1 MSYYENADK
10 FSIDENNYDDM
21 CLKYGKYRVDRE
33 IDLELESK
41 DNAYN
46 AFMSKRNKAISD
58 NNLANIG
65 TTKVLLSETIPA
77 MVKGLDA
84 WFAKVNNGKCGKRH
98 RAASLANT
106 LKSEEIAFIVSKTI
120 LSNTMYRIGLT
131 NLSVK
136 IGEAIEDE
144 VRFNTILASMSPK
157 EVQSFKVGMNKRIAF
172 QFKKRYAIQKEKHL
186 ADEGRVQLWNKW
198 SPSDKFNVGMK
209 MVELFALST
218 SLIHIIKVFVN
229 GNIKYFVELDADVAK
244 YVDYQDNYLADLM
257 MEHRPMVIPPKPWTN
272 PFDGGYYIN
281 LKKPLQLVRM
291 SAKDCDALYS
301 DVDMPTVY
309 KAVNTIQDTAWHIN
323 NRVLEVANA
332 VCSWEHIPE
341 ALEMPTANPAEPP
354 VRPIEADTNKDI
366 QREWRQAM
374 TSYYQEDN
382 KRKAKRIL
390 VNCILKLANDFKD
403 DEAIYF
409 PHNLDFRGRVYPV
422 TLIHPQGNDFMKSML
437 EFSEGVELGKDG
449 HTWLAFQ
456 GANMW
461 GLDKKPIEERIA
473 WVYENSDMI
482 ISIAEK
488 PLDNLQWT
496 EADSPWEFLAFCFE
510 WNDYLKIGESFKSK
524 LAVAFDGSC
533 SGLQH
538 FSAMLRDEVGGEAV
552 NLKPDDHVHDIYGIV
567 AEKVKELL
575 KKDMQ
580 EGTDDTIEATEDG
593 SSYLKK
599 GTKSLAKEWLD
610 HGVSRS
616 VTKRP
621 TMTLCY
627 GASKFGFADQILEDT
642 VYPALAHNPLSFSK
656 PSQASRYMAGLIWDS
671 LKGVVVK
678 AVEAMEWL
686 QTASGLLAKDKNIE
700 GKNLPTTWITPAGFP
715 VKQKY
720 PKVRVKRLNTV
731 LSGSIKIF
739 DTTSGSTEE
748 ATEGSVLRLA
758 FAEPTDEIDSRKQK
772 QGIAPNFVHSMD
784 ASHLMLTVC
793 ACVDKGVNAFA
804 MIHDS
809 YGVPAGHGTIMFTT
823 VREVFVSTY
832 TENDVLQDLHD
843 HICNLLSPKML
854 KDLPEVPTKGNL
866 DLDCAKESMYA
877 FS

>member
-1 MSYYENADK
+1 MSYYENAEK

-98 RAASLANT
+98 RAASLAKT

-120 LSNTMYRIGLT
+120 LSNSMYRIGLT

-157 EVQSFKVGMNKRIAF
+157 EVQSFKAGMNKRIAF

-218 SLIHIIKVFVN
+218 SLIHIVKVFVN
-229 GNIKYFVELDADVAK
+229 GNIKYFAELDADVAK
-244 YVDYQDNYLADLM
+244 YIEYQDTYLADLM

-301 DVDMPTVY
+301 DVDMSNVY
-309 KAVNTIQDTAWHIN
+309 KAVNAIQDTAWHIN

-354 VRPIEADTNKDI
+354 ARPIEADTDEAI

-374 TSYYQEDN
+374 THYYQEDN

-403 DEAIYF
+403 DEVIYF

-656 PSQASRYMAGLIWDS
+656 PSQSARYMAGLIWDS

-809 YGVPAGHGTIMFTT
+809 YGVPAGYGSIMFTT

-854 KDLPEVPTKGNL
+854 KDLPEVPTKGDL

>member
-77 MVKGLDA
+77 MTKGLDA

-98 RAASLANT
+98 RAASLAKT

-157 EVQSFKVGMNKRIAF
+157 EVQSFKAGMNKRIAF

-186 ADEGRVQLWNKW
+186 ADEGKVQLWNKW
-198 SPSDKFNVGMK
+198 SQSDKFNVGMK
-209 MVELFALST
+209 MVELFAIST
-218 SLIHIIKVFVN
+218 SLIHIVKVFVN
-229 GNIKYFVELDADVAK
+229 GNIKYFVELDTDVAK
-244 YVDYQDNYLADLM
+244 YIEYQDNYLADLM

-309 KAVNTIQDTAWHIN
+309 KAVNAIQNTAWHIN
-323 NRVLEVANA
+323 SKVLEVANA

-354 VRPIEADTNKDI
+354 VRPIEADTDKDI

-409 PHNLDFRGRVYPV
+409 PHNLDFRGRIYPV

-461 GLDKKPIEERIA
+461 GLDDKPIEKRLA

-552 NLKPDDHVHDIYGIV
+552 NLKPDDHAHDVYGIV

-575 KKDMQ
+575 KKNKQ

-627 GASKFGFADQILEDT
+627 GAGKFGFADQVLEDT

-678 AVEAMEWL
+678 AVEAMKWL

-748 ATEGSVLRLA
+748 ATGGSVLRLA

-809 YGVPAGHGTIMFTT
+809 YGVPAGYGSIMFTT

-866 DLDCAKESMYA
+866 DLDCVKESMYA

>member
-218 SLIHIIKVFVN
+218 SLIHIVKVFVN

-309 KAVNTIQDTAWHIN
+309 KAVNAIQDTAWHIN

-422 TLIHPQGNDFMKSML
+422 TLIHPQGNEFMESML

-482 ISIAEK
+482 VSIAEK

-809 YGVPAGHGTIMFTT
+809 YGVPAGHGSIMFTT

>member
-1 MSYYENADK
+1 MSYYENTDK
-10 FSIDENNYDDM
+10 FSIDENSYDDM

-157 EVQSFKVGMNKRIAF
+157 EVQSFKMGMNKRIAF

-218 SLIHIIKVFVN
+218 SLIHIVKVFVN

-309 KAVNTIQDTAWHIN
+309 KAVNAIQDTAWHIN

-482 ISIAEK
+482 ISIAGK

-510 WNDYLKIGESFKSK
+510 WNEYLKIGGTFKSK

-809 YGVPAGHGTIMFTT
+809 YGVPAGYGSIMFTT

-854 KDLPEVPTKGNL
+854 KDLPEVPTKGDL

>member
-106 LKSEEIAFIVSKTI
+106 LKPEEIAFIVAKTI

-172 QFKKRYAIQKEKHL
+172 QFKKKYAIQKEKHL

-198 SPSDKFNVGMK
+198 SQSDKFNVGMK

-218 SLIHIIKVFVN
+218 NLIHIVKVFVN
-229 GNIKYFVELDADVAK
+229 GNIKYFAELDTDVVK
-244 YVDYQDNYLADLM
+244 YAEYQDTYLADLM

-301 DVDMPTVY
+301 DVNMPNVY
-309 KAVNTIQDTAWHIN
+309 KAVNAIQDTAWHIN

-473 WVYENSDMI
+473 WVYKNSDMI

-510 WNDYLKIGESFKSK
+510 WNEYLKIGETFKSK

-567 AEKVKELL
+567 AKKVNELL

-580 EGTDDTIEATEDG
+580 EGTDDTIEATEDD

-656 PSQASRYMAGLIWDS
+656 PSQSARYMAGLIWDS

-748 ATEGSVLRLA
+748 ATGGSVLRLA

-809 YGVPAGHGTIMFTT
+809 YGVPAGYGSIMFTT

-854 KDLPEVPTKGNL
+854 KDLPEVPTKGDL

>member
-218 SLIHIIKVFVN
+218 SLIHIVKVFVN
-229 GNIKYFVELDADVAK
+229 GNIKYFAELDADVAK
-244 YVDYQDNYLADLM
+244 YIEYQDTYLADLM
-257 MEHRPMVIPPKPWTN
+257 MEQRPMVIPPKPWTN

-301 DVDMPTVY
+301 DVDMPNVY
-309 KAVNTIQDTAWHIN
+309 KAVNAIQDTAWHIN

-354 VRPIEADTNKDI
+354 ARPIEADTDEAI

-374 TSYYQEDN
+374 THYYQEDN

-809 YGVPAGHGTIMFTT
+809 YGVPAGYGSIMFTT

-854 KDLPEVPTKGNL
+854 KDLPEVPTKGDL

>member
-21 CLKYGKYRVDRE
+21 CLKYGKYRIDRE

-65 TTKVLLSETIPA
+65 TTKVLLSEAIPA

-218 SLIHIIKVFVN
+218 SLIHIVKVFVN

-309 KAVNTIQDTAWHIN
+309 KAVNAIQNTAWHIN

-341 ALEMPTANPAEPP
+341 ALEMPTVNPAEPP

-422 TLIHPQGNDFMKSML
+422 TLIHPQGNDFMKAML

-482 ISIAEK
+482 ISVAEK

-496 EADSPWEFLAFCFE
+496 GADSPWEFLAFCFE

-809 YGVPAGHGTIMFTT
+809 YGVPAGHGSIMFTT

-843 HICNLLSPKML
+843 HICNLLSSKML

-866 DLDCAKESMYA
+866 DLDCTKESMYA

>member
-218 SLIHIIKVFVN
+218 SLIHIVKVFVN

-309 KAVNTIQDTAWHIN
+309 KAVNAIQDTAWHIN

-409 PHNLDFRGRVYPV
+409 PHNLDFRGRIYPV
-422 TLIHPQGNDFMKSML
+422 TLIHPQGNDFMKSIL

-482 ISIAEK
+482 ISVAEK

-809 YGVPAGHGTIMFTT
+809 YGVPAGHGSIMFTT

>member
-58 NNLANIG
+58 NNLANVG

-98 RAASLANT
+98 RAASLAKT

-144 VRFNTILASMSPK
+144 VRFNTVLASMSPK
-157 EVQSFKVGMNKRIAF
+157 EVQSFKAGMNKRIAF

-186 ADEGRVQLWNKW
+186 ADEGKVQLWNKW
-198 SPSDKFNVGMK
+198 SQSDKFNVGMK
-209 MVELFALST
+209 MVELFAIST
-218 SLIHIIKVFVN
+218 SLIHIVKVFVN
-229 GNIKYFVELDADVAK
+229 GNIKYSVELDSDVAK
-244 YVDYQDNYLADLM
+244 YVEYQDNYLADLM

-309 KAVNTIQDTAWHIN
+309 KAVNAIQNTAWHIN

-354 VRPIEADTNKDI
+354 VRPIEADTDKDI

-409 PHNLDFRGRVYPV
+409 PHNLDFRGRIYPV
-422 TLIHPQGNDFMKSML
+422 TLIHPQGNDFMKAML

-686 QTASGLLAKDKNIE
+686 QTASGLLAKDKSIE

-715 VKQKY
+715 VKQEY

-748 ATEGSVLRLA
+748 ATDGSVLRLA

-809 YGVPAGHGTIMFTT
+809 YGVPAGHGSIMFTT

>member
-98 RAASLANT
+98 RAASLAKT

-131 NLSVK
+131 NLSIK

-144 VRFNTILASMSPK
+144 VRFNSILASMSPK
-157 EVQSFKVGMNKRIAF
+157 EVQSFKMGMNKRIAF

-186 ADEGRVQLWNKW
+186 ADEGKAQLWNKW
-198 SPSDKFNVGMK
+198 SQSDKFNVGMK

-218 SLIHIIKVFVN
+218 SLIHIVKVFVN
-229 GNIKYFVELDADVAK
+229 GNIKYSVELDTDIAK
-244 YVDYQDNYLADLM
+244 YIEYQDNYLADLM

-309 KAVNTIQDTAWHIN
+309 KAVNAIQNTAWHIN

-409 PHNLDFRGRVYPV
+409 PHNLDFRGRIYPV

-599 GTKSLAKEWLD
+599 GTKSLAKEWLN

-809 YGVPAGHGTIMFTT
+809 YGVPAGYGSIMFTT

-854 KDLPEVPTKGNL
+854 KDLPEVPTKGDL

>member
-10 FSIDENNYDDM
+10 FSINENSYDDM

-172 QFKKRYAIQKEKHL
+172 QFRKRYAIQKEKHL

-198 SPSDKFNVGMK
+198 SQSDKFNVGMK

-218 SLIHIIKVFVN
+218 NLVHIVKVFVN
-229 GNIKYFVELDADVAK
+229 RNIQYSVELDADVAK
-244 YVDYQDNYLADLM
+244 YVEYQDTYLADLM
-257 MEHRPMVIPPKPWTN
+257 MEHRPMIIPPKPWTN
-272 PFDGGYYIN
+272 PFNGGYYIN

-291 SAKDCDALYS
+291 SAKDCDTLYS

-309 KAVNTIQDTAWHIN
+309 KAVNAIQNTAWHIN

-354 VRPIEADTNKDI
+354 VRPIEADTNKDV

-461 GLDKKPIEERIA
+461 GLDKKPIEERVA

-552 NLKPDDHVHDIYGIV
+552 NLKPDDHVHDIYSIV

-748 ATEGSVLRLA
+748 ATDGSVLRLA

-809 YGVPAGHGTIMFTT
+809 YGVPAGHGSIMFTT

-854 KDLPEVPTKGNL
+854 KDLPEVPTKGDL

>member
-157 EVQSFKVGMNKRIAF
+157 EVQSFKMGMNKRIAF

-218 SLIHIIKVFVN
+218 SLIHIVKVFVN

-309 KAVNTIQDTAWHIN
+309 KAVNAIQDTAWHIN

-739 DTTSGSTEE
+739 DTTSGSTEA

-809 YGVPAGHGTIMFTT
+809 YGVHAGYGSIMFTT

-854 KDLPEVPTKGNL
+854 KDLPEVPTKGDL
-866 DLDCAKESMYA
+866 GLDCTKESMYA

>member
-98 RAASLANT
+98 RAASLAKT

-120 LSNTMYRIGLT
+120 LSNTMYRISLT

-144 VRFNTILASMSPK
+144 VRFNSILASMSPK
-157 EVQSFKVGMNKRIAF
+157 EVQSFKMGMNKRIAF

-186 ADEGRVQLWNKW
+186 ADEGKAQLWNKW
-198 SPSDKFNVGMK
+198 SQSDKFNVGMK

-218 SLIHIIKVFVN
+218 SLIHIVKVFVN
-229 GNIKYFVELDADVAK
+229 GNIKYSVELDTDIAK
-244 YVDYQDNYLADLM
+244 YIEYQDNYLADLM

-309 KAVNTIQDTAWHIN
+309 KAVNAIQNTAWHIN

-409 PHNLDFRGRVYPV
+409 PHNLDFRGRIYPV

-599 GTKSLAKEWLD
+599 GTKSLAKEWLN

-809 YGVPAGHGTIMFTT
+809 YGVPAGYGSIMFTT

-854 KDLPEVPTKGNL
+854 KDLPEVPTKGDL

>member
-10 FSIDENNYDDM
+10 FSINENNYDDM

-144 VRFNTILASMSPK
+144 VRFNSILASMSPK

-172 QFKKRYAIQKEKHL
+172 QFKKKYAIQKEKHL
-186 ADEGRVQLWNKW
+186 ADEGKAQLWNKW
-198 SPSDKFNVGMK
+198 SQSDKFNVGMK

-218 SLIHIIKVFVN
+218 SLIHIVKVFVN
-229 GNIKYFVELDADVAK
+229 GNIKYSVELDADIAK
-244 YVDYQDNYLADLM
+244 YIDYQDNYLADLM

-301 DVDMPTVY
+301 DVDMPNVY
-309 KAVNTIQDTAWHIN
+309 KAVNAIQDTAWHIN

-354 VRPIEADTNKDI
+354 ARPIEADTDEAT

-374 TSYYQEDN
+374 THYYQEDN

-656 PSQASRYMAGLIWDS
+656 PSQSARYMAGLIWDS

-748 ATEGSVLRLA
+748 ATDGSVLRLA

-809 YGVPAGHGTIMFTT
+809 YGVPAGYGSIMFTT

-854 KDLPEVPTKGNL
+854 KDLPEVPTKGDL

>member
-98 RAASLANT
+98 RAASLAKT

-144 VRFNTILASMSPK
+144 VRFNTVLASMSPK
-157 EVQSFKVGMNKRIAF
+157 EVQSFKAGMNKRIAF

-186 ADEGRVQLWNKW
+186 ADEGKVQLWNKW
-198 SPSDKFNVGMK
+198 SQSDKFNVGMK

-218 SLIHIIKVFVN
+218 SLIHIVKVFVN
-229 GNIKYFVELDADVAK
+229 GNIKYSVELDADIAK
-244 YVDYQDNYLADLM
+244 YIEYQDTYLADLM
-257 MEHRPMVIPPKPWTN
+257 MEHRPMVIPPKLWTN

-291 SAKDCDALYS
+291 SAKGCDALYS
-301 DVDMPTVY
+301 DVDMPNVY
-309 KAVNTIQDTAWHIN
+309 KAVNAIQNTAWHIN
-323 NRVLEVANA
+323 AKVLEVANA

-354 VRPIEADTNKDI
+354 VRPIEADTDKDI

-409 PHNLDFRGRVYPV
+409 PHNLDFRGRIYPV

-552 NLKPDDHVHDIYGIV
+552 NLKPDDHAHDVYGIV

-580 EGTDDTIEATEDG
+580 EGTGDTMEALEDG

-627 GASKFGFADQILEDT
+627 GAGKFGFADQVLEDT
-642 VYPALAHNPLSFSK
+642 IYPALAHNPLSFSK

-678 AVEAMEWL
+678 AVEAMKWL

-758 FAEPTDEIDSRKQK
+758 FAEPADEIDSRKQK

-809 YGVPAGHGTIMFTT
+809 YGVPAGYGSIMFTT

-854 KDLPEVPTKGNL
+854 KDLPEVPAKGNL
-866 DLDCAKESMYA
+866 NLDCVKESMYA

>member
-10 FSIDENNYDDM
+10 FSIDENSYDDM

-77 MVKGLDA
+77 MVKGLNA

-172 QFKKRYAIQKEKHL
+172 QFRKRYAIQKEKHL

-198 SPSDKFNVGMK
+198 SQSDKFNVGMK

-218 SLIHIIKVFVN
+218 NLIHIVKVFVN
-229 GNIKYFVELDADVAK
+229 GNIKYFAELDTDVAK
-244 YVDYQDNYLADLM
+244 YVEYQDTYLADLM

-301 DVDMPTVY
+301 DVNMPNVY
-309 KAVNTIQDTAWHIN
+309 KAVNAIQNTAWHIN
-323 NRVLEVANA
+323 AKVLEVANA

-567 AEKVKELL
+567 AEKVNELL

-580 EGTDDTIEATEDG
+580 KGTDDTIEATEDG

-610 HGVSRS
+610 HGVSRI

-656 PSQASRYMAGLIWDS
+656 PSQSARYMAGLIWDS

-748 ATEGSVLRLA
+748 ATDGSVLRLA

-784 ASHLMLTVC
+784 ASHLVLTVC

-809 YGVPAGHGTIMFTT
+809 YGVPAGYGSIMFTT

-854 KDLPEVPTKGNL
+854 KDLPKVPTKGDL

>member
-157 EVQSFKVGMNKRIAF
+157 EVQSFKMGMNKRIAF

-218 SLIHIIKVFVN
+218 SLIHIVKVFVN

-257 MEHRPMVIPPKPWTN
+257 MERRPMVIPPKPWTN

-309 KAVNTIQDTAWHIN
+309 KAVNAIQDTAWHIN

-473 WVYENSDMI
+473 WVYKNSDMI

-538 FSAMLRDEVGGEAV
+538 FSAMLRDEVGGKAV

-656 PSQASRYMAGLIWDS
+656 PSQSARYMAGLIWDS

-809 YGVPAGHGTIMFTT
+809 YGVPAGYGSIMFTT

-854 KDLPEVPTKGNL
+854 KDLPEVPTKGDL

>member
-218 SLIHIIKVFVN
+218 SLIHIVKVFVN

-309 KAVNTIQDTAWHIN
+309 KAVNAIQDTAWHIN

-354 VRPIEADTNKDI
+354 VRPIEADTNKDV

-449 HTWLAFQ
+449 YTWLAFQ

-599 GTKSLAKEWLD
+599 GTKSLAKERLD

-748 ATEGSVLRLA
+748 ATDGSVLRLA

-809 YGVPAGHGTIMFTT
+809 YGVPAGYGSIMFTT

-854 KDLPEVPTKGNL
+854 KDLPEVPTKGDL

>member
-10 FSIDENNYDDM
+10 FSIDENSYDDM

-77 MVKGLDA
+77 MVKGLNA

-144 VRFNTILASMSPK
+144 VRFNTILALMSPK

-198 SPSDKFNVGMK
+198 SQSDKFNVGMK

-218 SLIHIIKVFVN
+218 NLIHIVKVFVN
-229 GNIKYFVELDADVAK
+229 GNIKYFAELDTDVAK
-244 YVDYQDNYLADLM
+244 YVEYQDTYFADLI
-257 MEHRPMVIPPKPWTN
+257 MEYRPMVIPPKPWTN

-301 DVDMPTVY
+301 DVDMPNVY
-309 KAVNTIQDTAWHIN
+309 KAVNAIQNTAWHIN
-323 NRVLEVANA
+323 AKVLEVANA

-390 VNCILKLANDFKD
+390 VNCILKLANNFKD

-409 PHNLDFRGRVYPV
+409 PHNLDFRGRIYPV

-510 WNDYLKIGESFKSK
+510 WNEYLKIGGSFKSK

-567 AEKVKELL
+567 AEKVNELL

-656 PSQASRYMAGLIWDS
+656 PSQSARYMAGLIWDS

-748 ATEGSVLRLA
+748 ATDGSVLRLA

-809 YGVPAGHGTIMFTT
+809 YGVPAGHGSIMFTT

>member
-1 MSYYENADK
+1 MSYYENTDK
-10 FSIDENNYDDM
+10 FSIDENSYDDM

-172 QFKKRYAIQKEKHL
+172 QFRKRYAIQKEKHL

-198 SPSDKFNVGMK
+198 SQSDKFNVGMK

-218 SLIHIIKVFVN
+218 NLVHIVKVFVN
-229 GNIKYFVELDADVAK
+229 GNIKYFAELDTDVAK
-244 YVDYQDNYLADLM
+244 YVEYQDTYLADLM
-257 MEHRPMVIPPKPWTN
+257 MEHRPMIIPPKPWTN
-272 PFDGGYYIN
+272 LFDGGYYIN

-309 KAVNTIQDTAWHIN
+309 KAVNAIQNTAWHIN

-354 VRPIEADTNKDI
+354 VRPIEADTNKDV

-748 ATEGSVLRLA
+748 ATDGSVLRLA

-809 YGVPAGHGTIMFTT
+809 YGVPAGHGSIMFTT

-854 KDLPEVPTKGNL
+854 KDLPEVPTKGDL

>member
-1 MSYYENADK
+1 MSYYENAEK

-98 RAASLANT
+98 RAASLAKT

-120 LSNTMYRIGLT
+120 LSNSMYRIGLT

-157 EVQSFKVGMNKRIAF
+157 EVQSFKAGMNKRIAF

-218 SLIHIIKVFVN
+218 SLIHIVKVFVN
-229 GNIKYFVELDADVAK
+229 GNIKYFAELDADVAK
-244 YVDYQDNYLADLM
+244 YIEYQDTYLADLM

-301 DVDMPTVY
+301 DVDMPNVY
-309 KAVNTIQDTAWHIN
+309 KAVNAIQDTAWHIN

-354 VRPIEADTNKDI
+354 ARPIEADTDEAI
-366 QREWRQAM
+366 QREWRQVM
-374 TSYYQEDN
+374 THYYQEDN

-403 DEAIYF
+403 DKAIYF

-656 PSQASRYMAGLIWDS
+656 PSQSARYMAGLIWDS

-758 FAEPTDEIDSRKQK
+758 FAESTDEIDSRKQK

-809 YGVPAGHGTIMFTT
+809 YGVPAGYGSIMFTT

-854 KDLPEVPTKGNL
+854 KDLPEVPTKGDL

>member
-10 FSIDENNYDDM
+10 FSINENNYDDM

-144 VRFNTILASMSPK
+144 VRFNSILASMSPK
-157 EVQSFKVGMNKRIAF
+157 EVQSFKAGMNKRIAF

-218 SLIHIIKVFVN
+218 SLIHIVKVFVN
-229 GNIKYFVELDADVAK
+229 GNIKYFAELDADVAK
-244 YVDYQDNYLADLM
+244 YIEYQDTYLADLM

-301 DVDMPTVY
+301 DVDMPNVY
-309 KAVNTIQDTAWHIN
+309 KAVNAIQDTAWHIN

-354 VRPIEADTNKDI
+354 ARPIEADTDEAI

-374 TSYYQEDN
+374 THYYQEDN

-461 GLDKKPIEERIA
+461 GLDKKPIEERTA

-656 PSQASRYMAGLIWDS
+656 PSQSARYMAGLIWDS

-793 ACVDKGVNAFA
+793 TCVDKGVNAFA

-809 YGVPAGHGTIMFTT
+809 YGVPAGYGSIMFTT

-854 KDLPEVPTKGNL
+854 KDLPEVPTKGDL

>member
-77 MVKGLDA
+77 MTKGLDA

-98 RAASLANT
+98 RAASLAKT

-157 EVQSFKVGMNKRIAF
+157 EVQSFKAGMNKRIAF

-186 ADEGRVQLWNKW
+186 ADEGKVQLWNKW
-198 SPSDKFNVGMK
+198 SQSDKFNVGMK
-209 MVELFALST
+209 MVELFAIST
-218 SLIHIIKVFVN
+218 SLIHIVKVFVN
-229 GNIKYFVELDADVAK
+229 GNIKYFVELDTDVAK
-244 YVDYQDNYLADLM
+244 YIEYQDNYLADLM

-309 KAVNTIQDTAWHIN
+309 KAVNAIQNTAWHIN

-354 VRPIEADTNKDI
+354 VRPIEADANKDI

-409 PHNLDFRGRVYPV
+409 PHNLDFRGRIYPV

-809 YGVPAGHGTIMFTT
+809 YGVPAGHGSIMFTT

>member
-1 MSYYENADK
+1 MSYYENTDK
-10 FSIDENNYDDM
+10 FSIDENDYDDM

-120 LSNTMYRIGLT
+120 LSNTMYHIGLT

-218 SLIHIIKVFVN
+218 SLIHIVKVFVN

-309 KAVNTIQDTAWHIN
+309 KAVNAIQDTAWHIN
-323 NRVLEVANA
+323 AKVLEVANA

-354 VRPIEADTNKDI
+354 VRPIEADTNKDV

-510 WNDYLKIGESFKSK
+510 WNEYLKIGETFKSK

-599 GTKSLAKEWLD
+599 GTKSLAKEWFD

-656 PSQASRYMAGLIWDS
+656 PSQSARYMAGLIWDS

-809 YGVPAGHGTIMFTT
+809 YGVPAGYGSIMFTT

>member
-10 FSIDENNYDDM
+10 FSINENSYDDM
-21 CLKYGKYRVDRE
+21 CLKYGKCCVDRE

-172 QFKKRYAIQKEKHL
+172 QFRKRYAIQKEKHL

-198 SPSDKFNVGMK
+198 SQSDKFNVGMK

-218 SLIHIIKVFVN
+218 NLVHIVKVFVN
-229 GNIKYFVELDADVAK
+229 GNIQYSVELDADVAK
-244 YVDYQDNYLADLM
+244 YVEYQDTYLADLM
-257 MEHRPMVIPPKPWTN
+257 MEHRPMIIPPKPWTN

-309 KAVNTIQDTAWHIN
+309 KAVNAIQNTAWHIN

-354 VRPIEADTNKDI
+354 VRPIEADTNKDV

-642 VYPALAHNPLSFSK
+642 VYPALAYNPLSFSK

-748 ATEGSVLRLA
+748 ATDGSVLRLA

-809 YGVPAGHGTIMFTT
+809 YGVPAGYGSIMFTT

-854 KDLPEVPTKGNL
+854 KDLPEVPTKGDL

>member
-46 AFMSKRNKAISD
+46 AFMSKCNKAISD

-106 LKSEEIAFIVSKTI
+106 LKSEKIAFIVSKTI

-218 SLIHIIKVFVN
+218 SLIHIVKVFVN

-244 YVDYQDNYLADLM
+244 YVNYQDNYLADLM

-309 KAVNTIQDTAWHIN
+309 KAVNAIQDTAWHIN

-580 EGTDDTIEATEDG
+580 EGTDDTIEATEDD

-656 PSQASRYMAGLIWDS
+656 PSQSARYMAGLIWDS

-809 YGVPAGHGTIMFTT
+809 YGVPAGYGSIMFTT

-854 KDLPEVPTKGNL
+854 KDLPEVPTKGDL

>member
-1 MSYYENADK
+1 MSYYENAEK

-218 SLIHIIKVFVN
+218 SLIHIVKVFVN

-309 KAVNTIQDTAWHIN
+309 KAVNAIQDTAWHIN

-422 TLIHPQGNDFMKSML
+422 TLIHPQGNDFMKAML

-809 YGVPAGHGTIMFTT
+809 YGVPAGYGSIMFTT

-854 KDLPEVPTKGNL
+854 KDLPEVPTKGDL

>member
-1 MSYYENADK
+1 MSYYENTDK
-10 FSIDENNYDDM
+10 FSIDENDYDDM

-218 SLIHIIKVFVN
+218 SLIHIVKVFVN

-309 KAVNTIQDTAWHIN
+309 KAVNAIQSTAWHIN

-656 PSQASRYMAGLIWDS
+656 PSQSARYMAGLIWDS

-809 YGVPAGHGTIMFTT
+809 YGVPAGYGSIMFTT

-854 KDLPEVPTKGNL
+854 KDLPEVPTKGDL
-866 DLDCAKESMYA
+866 DLDCTKKSMYA

>member
-1 MSYYENADK
+1 MSYYENAEK

-77 MVKGLDA
+77 MVKGLNA

-186 ADEGRVQLWNKW
+186 ADEGKAQLWNKW

-218 SLIHIIKVFVN
+218 SLIHIVKVFVN
-229 GNIKYFVELDADVAK
+229 GNIKYFAELDADVAK
-244 YVDYQDNYLADLM
+244 YIEYQDTYLADLM

-301 DVDMPTVY
+301 DVDMPNVY
-309 KAVNTIQDTAWHIN
+309 KAVNAIQDTAWHIN

-354 VRPIEADTNKDI
+354 ARPIEADTDEAI

-374 TSYYQEDN
+374 THYYQEDN

-510 WNDYLKIGESFKSK
+510 WNDYLKIGGSFKSK

-656 PSQASRYMAGLIWDS
+656 PSQSARYMAGLIWDS

-809 YGVPAGHGTIMFTT
+809 YGVPAGYGSIMFTT

-854 KDLPEVPTKGNL
+854 KDLPEVPTKGDL

>member
-1 MSYYENADK
+1 MSYYENTDK
-10 FSIDENNYDDM
+10 FSIDENSYDDM

-144 VRFNTILASMSPK
+144 VRFNTILASMSPM

-172 QFKKRYAIQKEKHL
+172 QFRKRYAIQKEKHL

-198 SPSDKFNVGMK
+198 SQSDKFNVGMK

-218 SLIHIIKVFVN
+218 NLVHIVKVFVN
-229 GNIKYFVELDADVAK
+229 GNIQYSVELDADVAK
-244 YVDYQDNYLADLM
+244 YVEYQDTYFADLM
-257 MEHRPMVIPPKPWTN
+257 MEHRPMIIPPKPWTN

-309 KAVNTIQDTAWHIN
+309 KAVNAIQNTAWHIN

-354 VRPIEADTNKDI
+354 VRPIEADTNKDV

-409 PHNLDFRGRVYPV
+409 PHNLDFRGRIYPV

-437 EFSEGVELGKDG
+437 EFSKGVELGKDG

-510 WNDYLKIGESFKSK
+510 WNDYFKIGESFKSK

-748 ATEGSVLRLA
+748 ATDGSVLRLA

-809 YGVPAGHGTIMFTT
+809 YGVPAGYGSIMFTT

-854 KDLPEVPTKGNL
+854 KDLPEVPTKGDL

>member
-33 IDLELESK
+33 FDLELESK

-218 SLIHIIKVFVN
+218 SLIHIVKVFVN

-309 KAVNTIQDTAWHIN
+309 KAVNAIQNTAWHIN

-422 TLIHPQGNDFMKSML
+422 TLIHPQGNDFMKAML

-482 ISIAEK
+482 ISVAEK

-809 YGVPAGHGTIMFTT
+809 YGVPAGHGSIMFTT

>member
-77 MVKGLDA
+77 MVKGLNA

-218 SLIHIIKVFVN
+218 SLIHIVKVFVN

-301 DVDMPTVY
+301 DVDMPNVY
-309 KAVNTIQDTAWHIN
+309 KAVNAIQNTAWHIN
-323 NRVLEVANA
+323 AKVLEVANA
-332 VCSWEHIPE
+332 VCSW
-341 ALEMPTANPAEPP
+341 
-354 VRPIEADTNKDI
+354 
-366 QREWRQAM
+366 
-374 TSYYQEDN
+374 
-382 KRKAKRIL
+382 
-390 VNCILKLANDFKD
+390 
-403 DEAIYF
+403 
-409 PHNLDFRGRVYPV
+409 
-422 TLIHPQGNDFMKSML
+422 
-437 EFSEGVELGKDG
+437 
-449 HTWLAFQ
+449 
-456 GANMW
+456 
-461 GLDKKPIEERIA
+461 
-473 WVYENSDMI
+473 
-482 ISIAEK
+482 
-488 PLDNLQWT
+488 
-496 EADSPWEFLAFCFE
+496 
-510 WNDYLKIGESFKSK
+510 
-524 LAVAFDGSC
+524 
-533 SGLQH
+533 
-538 FSAMLRDEVGGEAV
+538 
-552 NLKPDDHVHDIYGIV
+552 
-567 AEKVKELL
+567 
-575 KKDMQ
+575 
-580 EGTDDTIEATEDG
+580 
-593 SSYLKK
+593 
-599 GTKSLAKEWLD
+599 
-610 HGVSRS
+610 
-616 VTKRP
+616 
-621 TMTLCY
+621 
-627 GASKFGFADQILEDT
+627 
-642 VYPALAHNPLSFSK
+642 
-656 PSQASRYMAGLIWDS
+656 
-671 LKGVVVK
+671 
-678 AVEAMEWL
+678 
-686 QTASGLLAKDKNIE
+686 
-700 GKNLPTTWITPAGFP
+700 
-715 VKQKY
+715 
-720 PKVRVKRLNTV
+720 
-731 LSGSIKIF
+731 
-739 DTTSGSTEE
+739 
-748 ATEGSVLRLA
+748 
-758 FAEPTDEIDSRKQK
+758 
-772 QGIAPNFVHSMD
+772 
-784 ASHLMLTVC
+784 
-793 ACVDKGVNAFA
+793 
-804 MIHDS
+804 
-809 YGVPAGHGTIMFTT
+809 
-823 VREVFVSTY
+823 
-832 TENDVLQDLHD
+832 
-843 HICNLLSPKML
+843 
-854 KDLPEVPTKGNL
+854 
-866 DLDCAKESMYA
+866 
-877 FS
+877 

>member
-98 RAASLANT
+98 RAASLAKT

-144 VRFNTILASMSPK
+144 VRFNTILSSMSPK
-157 EVQSFKVGMNKRIAF
+157 EVQSFKAGMNKRIAF
-172 QFKKRYAIQKEKHL
+172 QFKKKYAIQKEKHL
-186 ADEGRVQLWNKW
+186 ADEGKVQLWNKW
-198 SPSDKFNVGMK
+198 SQSDKFNVGMK

-218 SLIHIIKVFVN
+218 SLIHIVKVFVN
-229 GNIKYFVELDADVAK
+229 GNIKYSVELDADVAK
-244 YVDYQDNYLADLM
+244 YIDYQDNYLADLM

-301 DVDMPTVY
+301 DVDMPNVY
-309 KAVNTIQDTAWHIN
+309 KAVNAIQNTAWHIN

-354 VRPIEADTNKDI
+354 IRPIEADTDKDI

-409 PHNLDFRGRVYPV
+409 PHNLDFRGRIYPV

-461 GLDKKPIEERIA
+461 GLDDKPIEKRLA

-552 NLKPDDHVHDIYGIV
+552 NLKPDDHAHDVYGIV

-575 KKDMQ
+575 KKNKQ

-627 GASKFGFADQILEDT
+627 GAGKFGFADQVLEDT

-678 AVEAMEWL
+678 AVEAMKWL

-748 ATEGSVLRLA
+748 AADGSVLRLA

-809 YGVPAGHGTIMFTT
+809 YGVPAGYGSIMFTT

-866 DLDCAKESMYA
+866 DLDCVKESMYA

>member
-10 FSIDENNYDDM
+10 FSINENNYDDM

-144 VRFNTILASMSPK
+144 VRFNSILASMSPK
-157 EVQSFKVGMNKRIAF
+157 EVQSFKMGMNKRIAF

-186 ADEGRVQLWNKW
+186 ADEGKAQLWNKW
-198 SPSDKFNVGMK
+198 SQSDKFNVGMK

-218 SLIHIIKVFVN
+218 SLIHIVKVFVN
-229 GNIKYFVELDADVAK
+229 GNIKYSVELDTDVAK
-244 YVDYQDNYLADLM
+244 YIEYQDNYLADLM

-301 DVDMPTVY
+301 DVDMPNVY
-309 KAVNTIQDTAWHIN
+309 KAVNAIQDTAWHIN

-341 ALEMPTANPAEPP
+341 ALEMPTANPDEPP
-354 VRPIEADTNKDI
+354 TRPIEADTDEAI

-374 TSYYQEDN
+374 THYYQEDN

-656 PSQASRYMAGLIWDS
+656 PSQSARYMAGLIWDS

-809 YGVPAGHGTIMFTT
+809 YGVPAGHGSIMFTT

-843 HICNLLSPKML
+843 HICNLLSPKVL
-854 KDLPEVPTKGNL
+854 KDLPEVPTKGDL

>member
-1 MSYYENADK
+1 MSYYENAEK

-98 RAASLANT
+98 RAASLAKT

-120 LSNTMYRIGLT
+120 LSNSMYRIGLT

-157 EVQSFKVGMNKRIAF
+157 EVQSFKAGMNKRIAF

-186 ADEGRVQLWNKW
+186 ADEGKVQLWNKW
-198 SPSDKFNVGMK
+198 SQSDKFNVGMK

-218 SLIHIIKVFVN
+218 SLIHIVKVFVN
-229 GNIKYFVELDADVAK
+229 GNIKYSVELDADIAK
-244 YVDYQDNYLADLM
+244 YIEYQDNYLADLM

-301 DVDMPTVY
+301 DVDMPNVY
-309 KAVNTIQDTAWHIN
+309 KAVNAIQDTAWHIN

-354 VRPIEADTNKDI
+354 VRPIEADTDEAI

-374 TSYYQEDN
+374 THYYQEDN

-461 GLDKKPIEERIA
+461 GLDDKPIEKRLA

-552 NLKPDDHVHDIYGIV
+552 NLKPDDHAHDVYGIV

-575 KKDMQ
+575 KKNKQ

-627 GASKFGFADQILEDT
+627 GAGKFGFADQVLEDT
-642 VYPALAHNPLSFSK
+642 VYPALAYNPLSFSK

-678 AVEAMEWL
+678 AVEAMKWL

-748 ATEGSVLRLA
+748 ATGGSVLRLA

-809 YGVPAGHGTIMFTT
+809 YGVPAGYGSIMFTT

-866 DLDCAKESMYA
+866 DLDCVKESMYA